1 MKSLPIYSLVGHAFV
16 VLFLIATTAG
26 ASVSESLTGNVIGWP
41 PIRNAHEIGKLVS
54 EGFNNGE
61 PVDADNLEI
70 SGSCWNP
77 VDESLWV
84 VQSNPQVAFR
94 IQFVGES
101 VEQEHAIIESFP
113 VDTWAWG
120 SKDNGTGAFPYPA
133 FEPEGQDYGDWEA
146 CAQLDPENVD
156 ELYVLSEN
164 ASAIIRLQNLRS
176 SGGER
181 NYCVWQLSKDD
192 IYGTPGMPKEIKEDN
207 GPFGKGTGAEG
218 LEFLSNGNQTLEKR
232 EVRGVLD
239 GRLEGYET
247 NLYLKTFLPNDR
259 GIDQEQERA
268 WVQHNF
274 ADGDTAEAQLG
285 QLAFVGH
292 QMEGR
297 LYVFEINPAV
307 EAGGSGEF
315 INHGYF
321 KTRAN
326 EICGLHWDA
335 EGDDLYIWHGQELA
349 NPKQSG
355 QRNSLEVWH
364 LGRGPLTHPWGW
376 KRTFEEM
383 AFYDENVPGNKP
395 DGGCTNYES
404 IALVGHNGTFGS
416 GPHQRTM
423 FLIKDDESATKYTT
437 PIRSFLLPH
446 LPTVD
451 LNNDGVVDQLD
462 EAILIEAFRT
472 NDLKFDVN
480 GDGKLDQLDFAEV
493 VAEELVEIEE

>member
-26 ASVSESLTGNVIGWP
+26 ASVSESLTGKVIGWP
-41 PIRNAHEIGKLVS
+41 PIRNEREIGKLVS
-54 EGFNNGE
+54 TNKEEEDMSNRQ
-61 PVDADNLEI
+61 I

-77 VDESLWV
+77 VDKSLWV
-84 VQSNPQVAFR
+84 VQSNPQVVFK
-94 IQFVGES
+94 IQFDGES
-101 VEQEHAIIESFP
+101 VDQEHATIVSYSSTADEINNEL
-113 VDTWAWG
+113 VQGMAGGDWNNYTWVNYA
-120 SKDNGTGAFPYPA
+120 
-133 FEPEGQDYGDWEA
+133 DWEA
-146 CAQLDPENVD
+146 CAQLNPENVD
-156 ELYVLSEN
+156 ELYVLSEG
-164 ASAIIRLQNLRS
+164 AGAIIRMRNLNQPGNPR
-176 SGGER
+176 E
-181 NYCVWQLSKDD
+181 YCVWQLSEKD
-192 IYGTPGMPKEIKEDN
+192 IKGRPGMPKEVSDRD
-207 GPFGKGTGAEG
+207 GADGFGYGTGAEG

-247 NLYLKTFLPNDR
+247 NLYLKTFLPNEQ

-274 ADGDTAEAQLG
+274 ADGDTEEAQLG

-292 QMEGR
+292 QREGR
-297 LYVFEINPAV
+297 LYVFEINPMA
-307 EAGGSGEF
+307 EAGKSGQF

-349 NPKQSG
+349 NPNHKG

-376 KRTFEEM
+376 KRAFEEV
-383 AFYDENVPGNKP
+383 AFYDENVPGNKSN
-395 DGGCTNYES
+395 GVCTNYEG

-416 GPHQRTM
+416 GVHERTM
-423 FLIKDDESATKYTT
+423 FLVKDDGEASWETT

-451 LNNDGVVDQLD
+451 LNHDGVVDQLD
-462 EAILIEAFRT
+462 EAILVEAFRR
-472 NDLKFDVN
+472 NDMKFDLN

>member
-1 MKSLPIYSLVGHAFV
+1 MPLPFRRLEKSASGAF
-16 VLFLIATTAG
+16 LLIATTTL
-26 ASVSESLTGNVIGWP
+26 ASVGPAAEKVLGWP
-41 PIRNAHEIGKLVS
+41 PIRNEREIGNLVS
-54 EGFNNGE
+54 TGFENQE
-61 PVDADNLEI
+61 VVDTSNREI

-77 VDESLWV
+77 VDQSLWV
-84 VQSNPQVAFR
+84 VQSNPQVIFKIR
-94 IQFVGES
+94 FNDDLVD
-101 VEQEHAIIESFP
+101 QEHAVIESFP
-113 VDTWAWG
+113 VNTWAW
-120 SKDNGTGAFPYPA
+120 KQRDNNGEFPYPA
-133 FEPEGQDYGDWEA
+133 FEPEDFDYGDWEA
-146 CAQLDPENVD
+146 CAQLNPENVD

-176 SGGER
+176 SEGER

-192 IYGTPGMPKEIKEDN
+192 IYGTPGMPEEIKESN
-207 GPFGKGTGAEG
+207 GWFGKGTGAEG
-218 LEFLSNGNQTLEKR
+218 LEFLSNGTQTLERR
-232 EVRGVLD
+232 EVLDDVD
-239 GRLEGYET
+239 GRLKGYET
-247 NLYLKTFLPNDR
+247 NFYLKTFLPNEQ
-259 GIDQEQERA
+259 GVDQERERA

-274 ADGDTAEAQLG
+274 ADGETEEAQLG
-285 QLAFVGH
+285 QLVFVGH

-297 LYVFEINPAV
+297 LYVFEINPMV
-307 EAGGSGEF
+307 EAGESGQF

-349 NPKQSG
+349 NPNQSG

-364 LGRGPLTHPWGW
+364 LGRGPLAHPWGW
-376 KRTFEEM
+376 KRAFEEI
-383 AFYDENVPGNKP
+383 AFYDEKVPGNKS

-423 FLIKDDESATKYTT
+423 FLVKDDEDATKDTT

-451 LNNDGVVDQLD
+451 LNHDGVVDRLD
-462 EAILIEAFRT
+462 EGIMVEAFRT
-472 NDLKFDVN
+472 NNMEFDLN

-493 VAEELVEIEE
+493 VAEELVEIGE